1 MSTEIIQLSRML
13 LRQLSELLHDWVTTD
28 ALALIQ
34 QSAQLAQQAEACGA
48 SELAAVSQALAG
60 ALQKHTKK
68 PPSDEGR
75 KLLSVFGH
83 QLKDAATRLNQAVST
98 KANPAAT
105 PTTVNV
111 TENFTEFGNKSVL
124 SAGAIRC
131 YFLADADPESMS
143 VSVPELL
150 RAMAQRDIAIRI
162 FYDGDALAHAL
173 NADPPNIL
181 LSEAAFVPALSDML
195 ETLDRDRPGLSLR
208 MPVVAMNRQANP
220 TRRLLAGLGG
230 ADEYLEAPSALDVAE
245 CIVHLHLSS
254 VSDDAPY
261 QILIVDDD
269 RQQAMFC
276 AGVLKRKGMQV
287 TSALSADEAL
297 SALASMR
304 PDLVI
309 MDLYLPGINGLELT
323 AILRQRSDSLV
334 LPIVFLS
341 GEQDTQK
348 RFDALNIGGDDYL
361 TKPIRPRHLAT
372 AVASRVKRVRALR
385 AQLSQMQ
392 ETSSS
397 QGVVRRANFL
407 ELLFAHA
414 KQNAD
419 TVNALSLYYVS
430 IDGHALLMEDLGLVA
445 QSALETEIVQRLTA
459 TLEQG
464 DVLTSLGGFD
474 YALLARRNSEE
485 RSVAYAET
493 LKQSVA
499 AREFS
504 AANATLT
511 LSVGIAPQQ
520 SAKKDAE
527 RWLNL
532 AHMAAQRAEQAGGNR
547 CERGFNEPVAP
558 KPERARMI
566 DAMLADAPNRNNTN
580 VQYAPL
586 VPLRGAPISQYFQQL
601 ALRGETIATANVVRA
616 DYAAS
621 AERLGVMPKLD
632 RYALQRALEA
642 IRESARL
649 GGSVMLFVP
658 CAVHS
663 LGDALVQALKL
674 DLAQSGNEARAL
686 VLQLD
691 LHAVE
696 LDFAAVLPVLT
707 ELKRLGLR
715 LALNVHLARANLRL
729 QLNKLA
735 PDFLLLHAD
744 LFSEKALP
752 RYAAL
757 ASAFQ
762 VPLQNGCQL
771 VALDVVKFEQLNTL
785 WNLDIDYFSSSQLG
799 PARMQFDFAFSPFQP
814 K

>member
-1 MSTEIIQLSRML
+1 VSTEIIQLSREL
-13 LRQLSELLHDWVTTD
+13 LRQLSELLRDWVTTD

-34 QSAQLAQQAEACGA
+34 QSAQLAGQADAIGA
-48 SELAAVSQALAG
+48 SEIVAVSVELAG
-60 ALQKHTKK
+60 ALQKHIKK
-68 PPSDEGR
+68 SPSDEGL
-75 KLLSVFGH
+75 KQLGALGH
-83 QLKDAATRLNQAVST
+83 QLKNAAAKLNQALMAGLKPTASSSQSSAT
-98 KANPAAT
+98 ANPLVKSAAM
-105 PTTVNV
+105 
-111 TENFTEFGNKSVL
+111 VL
-124 SAGAIRC
+124 SASAIRC

-150 RAMAQRDIAIRI
+150 SAMVPRDIALQI
-162 FYDGDALAHAL
+162 FYDGDALALAL
-173 NADPPNIL
+173 NANPPHIL

-195 ETLDRDRPGLSLR
+195 ETLERDRPGLSLR
-208 MPVVAMNRQANP
+208 MPVVALNRNVNP
-220 TRRLLAGLGG
+220 TRRLMAGLGG
-230 ADEYLEAPSALDVAE
+230 ADEYLEAPNAMEVAE
-245 CIVHLHLSS
+245 CILHLHLSC
-254 VSDDAPY
+254 VSDEAPY

-297 SALASMR
+297 SALTSMR

-392 ETSSS
+392 ENSSS

-407 ELLFAHA
+407 ELLFTHA

-419 TVNALSLYYVS
+419 TVNALGLYYVS
-430 IDGHALLMEDLGLVA
+430 LDARAQLMEDLGLVA
-445 QSALETEIVQRLTA
+445 QSALETELLLRLTA

-485 RSVAYAET
+485 RSTAYAEA
-493 LKQSVA
+493 LRQSA
-499 AREFS
+499 FAREFV
-504 AANATLT
+504 AANAVLSF
-511 LSVGIAPQQ
+511 SVGIAPQHC
-520 SAKKDAE
+520 AKNDAE

-532 AHMAAQRAEQAGGNR
+532 AHMAAQRAELAGGNR

-580 VQYAPL
+580 VQYSPL

-601 ALRGETIATANVVRA
+601 ALRGETIATANVVRS

-621 AERLGVMPKLD
+621 AERLGAMPRLD
-632 RYALQRALEA
+632 RYALSRALEA

-658 CAVHS
+658 CAVQS
-663 LGDALVQALKL
+663 LSGALVQALKL
-674 DLAQSGNEARAL
+674 DLAHSSSEARAL
-686 VLQLD
+686 ILQLD
-691 LHAVE
+691 LHAIE
-696 LDFAAVLPVLT
+696 LELAAVLPTLA
-707 ELKRLGLR
+707 ELKRLGIR

-729 QLNKLA
+729 QLSKLA
-735 PDFLLLHAD
+735 PDFLLLHTD
-744 LFSEKALP
+744 LFSEKAMP
-752 RYAAL
+752 RFAAL
-757 ASAFQ
+757 QSALQ

-771 VALDVVKFEQLNTL
+771 VALDVVKLEQLNTL
-785 WNLDIDYFSSSQLG
+785 WNLNIDYFSSALLA

>member
-1 MSTEIIQLSRML
+1 MPTEIIQASRTL

-34 QSAQLAQQAEACGA
+34 QSAQLAQQADALGVSTIA
-48 SELAAVSQALAG
+48 SASQALAG

-68 PPSDEGR
+68 APTDEGR
-75 KLLSVFGH
+75 KQLSVLGH
-83 QLKDAATRLNQAVST
+83 QLKDAASKYSQSAAAPNSVSLAAT
-98 KANPAAT
+98 TNSTPTANAQFANPS
-105 PTTVNV
+105 P
-111 TENFTEFGNKSVL
+111 

-131 YFLADADPESMS
+131 YFLADADPQSMS
-143 VSVPELL
+143 LSLPELM
-150 RAMAQRDIAIRI
+150 RAMAQRDIALRV
-162 FYDGDALAHAL
+162 FYDGDELAQAL

-195 ETLDRDRPGLSLR
+195 ETLDKDRPGLSLR
-208 MPVVAMNRQANP
+208 MPVVAINRQANP

-230 ADEYLEAPSALDVAE
+230 ADEYLEAPSAMDVAE
-245 CIVHLHLSS
+245 CIVHLHLASAG
-254 VSDDAPY
+254 DDAPY

-297 SALASMR
+297 AALANMR

-392 ETSSS
+392 ENSSS
-397 QGVVRRANFL
+397 QGIVRRANFL

-414 KQNAD
+414 KQTAD
-419 TVNALSLYYVS
+419 TVNALSLYYISV
-430 IDGHALLMEDLGLVA
+430 DARTHLMEELSLFA
-445 QSALETEIVQRLTA
+445 QSALETELTERLSA

-464 DVLTSLGGFD
+464 DVLSALGGFEF
-474 YALLARRNSEE
+474 ALLARRNSEE
-485 RSVAYAET
+485 RSAGYAET
-493 LKQSVA
+493 LRLSVS
-499 AREFS
+499 AREFA
-504 AANATLT
+504 AANGALT
-511 LSVGIAPQQ
+511 ISVGAAPQNC
-520 SAKKDAE
+520 AKKDGE

-547 CERGFNEPVAP
+547 CERGFNEPLAA

-566 DAMLADAPNRNNTN
+566 ELMLGEPPNRNNTN
-580 VQYAPL
+580 LQYAPL

-601 ALRGETIATANVVRA
+601 ALRGDTIATANVVRA
-616 DYAAS
+616 DYAQS
-621 AERLGVMPKLD
+621 AERLGVQPKLD
-632 RYALQRALEA
+632 RYAILRAFEA
-642 IRESARL
+642 VRESARL
-649 GGSVMLFVP
+649 GGSVMLFVQ
-658 CAVHS
+658 CAVQS
-663 LGDALVQALKL
+663 LNEAFVQALKL
-674 DLAQSGNEARAL
+674 DLAQSGQDARAL

-691 LHAVE
+691 LHAIE
-696 LDFAAVLPVLT
+696 LELSQVLPALI

-715 LALNVHLARANLRL
+715 LALSVHLPRANLRA
-729 QLNKLA
+729 QLSKLA

-752 RYAAL
+752 RFAAL
-757 ASAFQ
+757 QSAFQ
-762 VPLQNGCQL
+762 APLQNGCQL
-771 VALDVVKFEQLNTL
+771 IALDVVKLEQLNTL

>member
-1 MSTEIIQLSRML
+1 ML
-13 LRQLSELLHDWVTTD
+13 LRQLSELLRDWVTTD

-34 QSAQLAQQAEACGA
+34 QSAQLAGQADAIGA
-48 SELAAVSQALAG
+48 TGLAAVSQALAG

-68 PPSDEGR
+68 PPSDDGR
-75 KLLSVFGH
+75 KQLSILGH
-83 QLKDAATRLNQAVST
+83 QLKDAATLLNRSVAAESNSSATSKQA
-98 KANPAAT
+98 KATASSLDSSAMP
-105 PTTVNV
+105 
-111 TENFTEFGNKSVL
+111 VL
-124 SAGAIRC
+124 TAGAIRC

-143 VSVPELL
+143 ISAPELM
-150 RAMAQRDIAIRI
+150 RAMAQRDIALSI
-162 FYDGDALAHAL
+162 FYDGDALALAL
-173 NADPPNIL
+173 SADPPNIL

-208 MPVVAMNRQANP
+208 MPVVAMNRQVNP

-230 ADEYLEAPSALDVAE
+230 ADEYLEAPNAVEVAE
-245 CIVHLHLSS
+245 CIVHLHLSC

-407 ELLFAHA
+407 ELMFAHA

-419 TVNALSLYYVS
+419 TVNVLSLYYVS
-430 IDGHALLMEDLGLVA
+430 IDARTQLLEDLGLVA
-445 QSALETEIVQRLTA
+445 QSALETELTQRLTA

-474 YALLARRNSEE
+474 FALLARRNSEE

-493 LKQSVA
+493 LRQSA
-499 AREFS
+499 SAREFA

-511 LSVGIAPQQ
+511 LSVGIAPQHC
-520 SAKKDAE
+520 AKKDAE

-532 AHMAAQRAEQAGGNR
+532 AQMAAQRAEQAGGNR
-547 CERGFNEPVAP
+547 CERGFNEPVSP

-566 DAMLADAPNRNNTN
+566 DILLADAPNRNNTN
-580 VQYAPL
+580 VQYSPL

-601 ALRGETIATANVVRA
+601 ALRGETIATANVLRT

-632 RYALQRALEA
+632 RYALLRALEA

-658 CAVHS
+658 CAVQS
-663 LGDALVQALKL
+663 LSDVFVQALKL
-674 DLAQSGNEARAL
+674 DLVQSSSEARAL

-691 LHAVE
+691 LHAIE
-696 LDFAAVLPVLT
+696 LDLASVLPVLT
-707 ELKRLGLR
+707 ALKRLGLR

-729 QLNKLA
+729 QLTKLA

-744 LFSEKALP
+744 LLSEKALP
-752 RYAAL
+752 RFAAL
-757 ASAFQ
+757 QSAFQ
-762 VPLQNGCQL
+762 APLQNGCQL
-771 VALDVVKFEQLNTL
+771 VALDVVKLEQLNTL
-785 WNLDIDYFSSSQLG
+785 WNLNIDYFSSAQLG

>member
-1 MSTEIIQLSRML
+1 ML
-13 LRQLSELLHDWVTTD
+13 LRLLSELLHDWVTTD
-28 ALALIQ
+28 AIA
-34 QSAQLAQQAEACGA
+34 LAQQCTQLTEKSVRAGEH
-48 SELAAVSQALAG
+48 ELAKVSTTLAT
-60 ALQKHTKK
+60 AITLYIKK
-68 PPSDEGR
+68 PPNDDGR
-75 KLLSVFGH
+75 NKLAALGH
-83 QLKDAATRLNQAVST
+83 RLKDVAAKLNQALV
-98 KANPAAT
+98 APAAT
-105 PTTVNV
+105 EAEKPKATAP
-111 TENFTEFGNKSVL
+111 KSQPKAPPAPVVL
-124 SAGAIRC
+124 SSVGTIRC
-131 YFLADADPESMS
+131 YFLADADPQSTS
-143 VSVPELL
+143 VSVPELA
-150 RAMAQRDIAIRI
+150 RSFAQRDIALQV
-162 FYDGDALAHAL
+162 FFDGDALAAAL
-173 NADPPNIL
+173 AAQPPDIL

-208 MPVVAMNRQANP
+208 LPLVAMNRQSNP

-230 ADEYLEAPSALDVAE
+230 ADEYLEAPSAADVAE
-245 CIVHLHLSS
+245 CVVHLHLAS
-254 VSDDAPY
+254 VGDDAPY

-297 SALASMR
+297 TALASMR

-341 GEQDTQK
+341 GEQDAQK

-385 AQLSQMQ
+385 AQLSQLQ
-392 ETSSS
+392 DNNSSH
-397 QGVVRRANFL
+397 GVVRRANFF
-407 ELLFAHA
+407 ELLFAHV
-414 KQNAD
+414 KQNVDAI
-419 TVNALSLYYVS
+419 NALSLYYVS
-430 IDGHALLMEDLGLVA
+430 VDARLQLTDELGLVA
-445 QSALETEIVQRLTA
+445 QSALETELIQRFSA

-464 DVLTSLGGFD
+464 DVLTSLGGFE
-474 YALLARRNSEE
+474 YALLARRNSDE
-485 RSVAYAET
+485 RSLAYGET
-493 LKQSVA
+493 VRLSAA
-499 AREFS
+499 ARSFEAAS
-504 AANATLT
+504 AAITI
-511 LSVGIAPQQ
+511 SVGIAPQH

-547 CERGFNEPVAP
+547 CERGFNDPVAA

-621 AERLGVMPKLD
+621 AERLAVMPKLD
-632 RYALQRALEA
+632 RYALQRAQEA

-658 CAVHS
+658 CAVQS
-663 LGDALVQALKL
+663 LSDAFVQALKI
-674 DLAQSGNEARAL
+674 DLAQVGQEARAIVL
-686 VLQLD
+686 VLDMHAIELD
-691 LHAVE
+691 LT
-696 LDFAAVLPVLT
+696 AVLPLLI

-715 LALNVHLARANLRL
+715 LALSIHLARANLRL
-729 QLNKLA
+729 QLSKLV

-744 LFSEKALP
+744 LFSDKAMP
-752 RYAAL
+752 RFAAL
-757 ASAFQ
+757 KSALHA
-762 VPLQNGCQL
+762 PLQNGCQL
-771 VALDVVKFEQLNTL
+771 VALDVVKLEQLNTL
-785 WNLDIDYFSSSQLG
+785 WTLDIDYFSSAQLG